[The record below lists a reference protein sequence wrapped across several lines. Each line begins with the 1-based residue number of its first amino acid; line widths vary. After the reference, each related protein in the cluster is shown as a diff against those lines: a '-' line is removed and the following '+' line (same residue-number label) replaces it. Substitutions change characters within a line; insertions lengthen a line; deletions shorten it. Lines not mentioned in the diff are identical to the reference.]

1 MTVSEIPAAVSVTC
15 RDERGATLV
24 TVRGDLDI
32 ASVGLL
38 EGRLRLDLSEVTFFD
53 SSAVRALLE
62 ARQIALEDTGRT
74 IELVA
79 TSHNVRRV
87 LDMVATRSLFD

>member
-1 MTVSEIPAAVSVTC
+1 
-15 RDERGATLV
+15 
-24 TVRGDLDI
+24 
-32 ASVGLL
+32 
-38 EGRLRLDLSEVTFFD
+38 VTFFD